1 MLISFVS
8 FPFSCSHNYRIDS
21 TMVSFILDNMTTY
34 SEPISVGFTDLN
46 LGGSL
51 YLGGIAA
58 DVVVVPAALNTPGF
72 IGCISNFDE
81 DERTDMSELAPI
93 SGLNVVN
100 CNGSTCQ
107 DIVCEN
113 GGSCVQ
119 NLIQPICNCP
129 EVYT

>member
-1 MLISFVS
+1 MHFHV
-8 FPFSCSHNYRIDS
+8 HDRIDS
-21 TMVSFILDNMTTY
+21 AMVSFILDNVTTY

-51 YLGGIAA
+51 YLGGIAT
-58 DVVVVPAALNTPGF
+58 DVVVAPAALNTPGF
-72 IGCISNFDE
+72 IGCISNFEE
-81 DERTDMSELAPI
+81 DERTDVSAI

-113 GGSCVQ
+113 GGSCIQ
-119 NLIQPICNCP
+119 NLIQPVCSCP
-129 EVYT
+129 EVFCNLICHVI